1 MFVWICSG
9 DTVREVMINGKAEL
23 YYTLKGVLGLGFS
36 ETTHASRPVHELVW
50 NPLFVILF
58 PC

>member
-23 YYTLKGVLGLGFS
+23 YYTLKGV
-36 ETTHASRPVHELVW
+36 
-50 NPLFVILF
+50 
-58 PC
+58 